1 MEYQG
6 PGDSNTE
13 GLQVLNQCIESVWG
27 SRPGGFSFTVH
38 RECIAPAGSQL
49 RKQSFEFMLK
59 RAFLEIQ
66 ATRSLAWVPSLPVAC
81 QIV

>member
-1 MEYQG
+1 MEYED

-13 GLQVLNQCIESVWG
+13 GLQVLHQCIKSVWG
-27 SRPGGFSFTVH
+27 SRAGRLSFTVQ
-38 RECIAPAGSQL
+38 RECTVPAGSQL

-59 RAFLEIQ
+59 RAFLEIL

>member
-1 MEYQG
+1 MDYQE
-6 PGDSNTE
+6 PGDSKTE
-13 GLQVLNQCIESVWG
+13 GLQVLNQCIKSLWG
-27 SRPGGFSFTVH
+27 SRPGEFSFTVH
-38 RECIAPAGSQL
+38 EEWTAPAGSQL
-49 RKQSFEFMLK
+49 RKQNFEFMK